1 MIQPLGYP
9 VSIGAYHKGRRQM
22 SNEHEGV
29 IQYAVKMQL
38 RKQGP
43 WLILRLYHPDG
54 CRFFDQFAGTITRE
68 DKEAI
73 TEDSQRL
80 TSPSLK

>member
-1 MIQPLGYP
+1 MDSKANVVAENCVGL
-9 VSIGAYHKGRRQM
+9 
-22 SNEHEGV
+22 
-29 IQYAVKMQL
+29 QL

-54 CRFFDQFAGTITRE
+54 CRFFDQFAGTITGE
-68 DKEAI
+68 DKKAI

-80 TSPSLK
+80 TSLSL